1 MSQDLYHARKR
12 ASSAEER
19 SRRQWCNKRFELSST
34 TSATLG
40 SDGECLVGEV
50 PKEPETYLD
59 QPSRDLAVVWSAS
72 NERAKPSAME
82 CQSTRPGGLRRS
94 LARIVPSTAINDR
107 VHVWCNRI
115 SVRHRVR
122 HARQRIERRN

>member
-12 ASSAEER
+12 TSSAEER
-19 SRRQWCNKRFELSST
+19 SRRQWCNKRVELSST

-40 SDGECLVGEV
+40 LDGECLVGEV

-72 NERAKPSAME
+72 NERTKPSAME
-82 CQSTRPGGLRRS
+82 CQSTRLGGLRRS
-94 LARIVPSTAINDR
+94 LARVLASR
-107 VHVWCNRI
+107 
-115 SVRHRVR
+115 
-122 HARQRIERRN
+122 

>member
-40 SDGECLVGEV
+40 SDGECLVGKV

-82 CQSTRPGGLRRS
+82 CQSTPLGGLRRS
-94 LARIVPSTAINDR
+94 LASSRSALAAAKPQVEVPVVLRRSYADKA
-107 VHVWCNRI
+107 HSSNRTG
-115 SVRHRVR
+115 R
-122 HARQRIERRN
+122 

>member
-1 MSQDLYHARKR
+1 MKQTHARKLS
-12 ASSAEER
+12 SSAETR
-19 SRRQWCNKRFELSST
+19 SRRQWCTKRFELSST

-59 QPSRDLAVVWSAS
+59 QPTRDLAVVWSAS

-82 CQSTRPGGLRRS
+82 CQSTRIRTKEKPTS
-94 LARIVPSTAINDR
+94 LPAAAPA
-107 VHVWCNRI
+107 
-115 SVRHRVR
+115 
-122 HARQRIERRN
+122 